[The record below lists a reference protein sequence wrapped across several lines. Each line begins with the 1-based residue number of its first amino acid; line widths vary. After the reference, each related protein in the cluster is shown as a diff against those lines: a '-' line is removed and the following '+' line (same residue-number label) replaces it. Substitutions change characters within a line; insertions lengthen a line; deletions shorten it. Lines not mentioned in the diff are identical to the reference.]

1 MKTQNN
7 QKTFPAVDS
16 REITQLLNK
25 TSMRYVSRST
35 RSERTKN
42 EVSESTGTRITNRFL
57 LTCMATEASLLE
69 LKTYPW
75 SKGIS
80 TSTKNNPSSPLF
92 HCPTIRIKSST
103 YPLQSKGNGSPL
115 LRLWIIAKATA
126 QEIPDIHLSLGSC
139 LLVILGLSLSSLFP
153 C

>member
-35 RSERTKN
+35 RSERAKN

-69 LKTYPW
+69 LKTYP
-75 SKGIS
+75 
-80 TSTKNNPSSPLF
+80 
-92 HCPTIRIKSST
+92 
-103 YPLQSKGNGSPL
+103 
-115 LRLWIIAKATA
+115 
-126 QEIPDIHLSLGSC
+126 
-139 LLVILGLSLSSLFP
+139 
-153 C
+153 